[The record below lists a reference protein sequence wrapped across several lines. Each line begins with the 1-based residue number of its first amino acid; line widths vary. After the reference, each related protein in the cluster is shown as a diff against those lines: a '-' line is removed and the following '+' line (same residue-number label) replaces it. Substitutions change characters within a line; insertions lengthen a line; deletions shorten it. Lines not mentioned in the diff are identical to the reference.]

1 MKILVTESQLKN
13 ILLKEY
19 YDSEKLYNRERIV
32 NMLSKAPKYI
42 REYVKNLPHIEC
54 TDQDGNSHI
63 CTKLPQVVYEY
74 LFGGRF

>member
-19 YDSEKLYNRERIV
+19 YDGEKLYSRERIV
-32 NMLSKAPKYI
+32 KMLSKAPMYMKKYI
-42 REYVKNLPHIEC
+42 NNLPHIEGS
-54 TDQDGNSHI
+54 DQDGNSHI